1 MSASGREPQPATNLV
16 WAPDDVRAGI
26 EQQVQPQQSLP
37 GRAAR
42 AATTAFIFV
51 ALPAF
56 VVFTATTLVAPSVTD
71 DAGVGRV
78 ALWAGQ
84 VAVLIAIGAAVGAL
98 RTPAD
103 QPEPP
108 TTWSIVR
115 RLGWHLLS
123 TGACTA
129 LVLVLHGLAVGQ
141 ILTLALLL
149 VGVLHL
155 VPLIVARLLSRAAGR
170 GRAA

>member
-1 MSASGREPQPATNLV
+1 MSASGREPHAATNLV
-16 WAPDDVRAGI
+16 WAPDDVRVGI

-37 GRAAR
+37 GRAGR

-84 VAVLIAIGAAVGAL
+84 VAVLLAIGAAVSAL
-98 RTPAD
+98 RTRAD
-103 QPEPP
+103 RPEPP

-129 LVLVLHGLAVGQ
+129 LVLALHGLAVGQ

-149 VGVLHL
+149 GGVLHV
-155 VPLIVARLLSRAAGR
+155 VPLVVARLLSRAAGR